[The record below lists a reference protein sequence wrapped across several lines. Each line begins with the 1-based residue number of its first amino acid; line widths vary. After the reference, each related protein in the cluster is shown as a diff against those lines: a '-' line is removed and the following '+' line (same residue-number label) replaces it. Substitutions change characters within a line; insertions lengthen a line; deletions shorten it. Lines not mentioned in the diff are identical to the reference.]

1 MLNSKLFLEM
11 TTLRLIWGGTSR
23 IVKPF
28 ALKFVRSFCH
38 GLQRHRGKF
47 LVGITIT
54 SLQSTEIS
62 NLKRDSTEKKIN
74 ILSFDG
80 GGSRGVMEIKIL
92 DDVLRLATIVLRNPE
107 TLNYLTNKDNDESIV
122 NLLEGRA
129 VRERLIKDMEAV
141 EDPIHPT
148 DVYDMIVG
156 TSIGGLIAFSLV
168 GGNKVGNDH
177 HARERMTINECI
189 QIYHAKAKDIFR
201 KSWLQWL
208 ISPASWFFN
217 IPLVAYSKDNVE
229 KILHEQFGDC
239 YLSDFSGEDLSKP
252 VAGVVARRLGKKEGL
267 VLFDTASEDYWNY
280 KAKEVLLATSNA
292 PVYFDTPVKIG
303 DEYFVDG
310 GIGGNCPLIKAIG
323 RAIKIFASENN
334 SARIVSAL
342 SIAPPPS
349 LCPEVSNN
357 GTLLSWLHYFV
368 NLSTDASAVFEDVA
382 ANSNWKDILFQRL
395 LPRGEIL
402 MGFKF
407 DEDDT
412 QKMIDAMEKVKLDN
426 ELFLL
431 DVVASA
437 MFVVL
442 TFLEKKLES
451 PHTSLSVA
459 AHLSKAAGRAYQSRK
474 DYDSAI
480 VSYKVGQQLQRKVS
494 DSCAVFKFPF
504 DIAKCHKEKGEYLQA
519 IRLFEA
525 NIKDLDEY
533 RDDSKYDHSSYD
545 DLIVDNLIEKSG
557 CYLQNFHYHDAEKC
571 LEKIS
576 DDKFGC
582 EKKRI
587 QVLINKAYCKQKQGS
602 FEEAVNLYNELDK
615 FTLDNIEKAE
625 KLNNIG
631 LAFLDVG
638 MKNDALVYVR
648 QAQDLRKSE
657 EKCNPH
663 LVAESHNNV
672 GLCLVENGNY
682 SDALESLEEARRMVV
697 EKCMDQDMIKISHVF
712 KNLAKYYFLKDP
724 PNYDEALKYAQKALE
739 NRKKEVL
746 RYDNPGIAT
755 IRLIMGNCQFKVGK
769 PEEAEKNL
777 LKASSIIESLL
788 SESHPQL
795 AEIYD
800 ALSQLY
806 EKKGDPKL
814 AKEYEKKKTIICDK
828 LGKIQ
833 ETMKKITCKS

>member
-1 MLNSKLFLEM
+1 
-11 TTLRLIWGGTSR
+11 
-23 IVKPF
+23 
-28 ALKFVRSFCH
+28 
-38 GLQRHRGKF
+38 
-47 LVGITIT
+47 
-54 SLQSTEIS
+54 
-62 NLKRDSTEKKIN
+62 
-74 ILSFDG
+74 
-80 GGSRGVMEIKIL
+80 MELKIL

-107 TLNYLTNKDNDESIV
+107 TLNYIKNKDNDESVV
-122 NLLEGRA
+122 NFLKDRA
-129 VRERLIKDMEAV
+129 VRKRVIKDMEAV

-168 GGNKVGNDH
+168 GGNKVGNYH
-177 HARERMTINECI
+177 HARERMTIDECI

-208 ISPASWFFN
+208 ISPVSWFFN

-252 VAGVVARRLGKKEGL
+252 VAGVVARRLGEKEGL
-267 VLFDTASEDYWNY
+267 VLFDTSSEDYWNY

-323 RAIKIFASENN
+323 RASKIFAIENN
-334 SARIVSAL
+334 SAKVVSAL
-342 SIAPPPS
+342 SVAPPPS
-349 LCPEVSNN
+349 LSPEVSNN
-357 GTLLSWLHYFV
+357 GSLLSWLRYFV
-368 NLSTDASAVFEDVA
+368 NLSTDARAVFEDVV

-395 LPRGEIL
+395 LPRGEKL

-412 QKMIDAMEKVKLDN
+412 QKMIDAMEKEKLDN
-426 ELFLL
+426 EMFLF

-442 TFLEKKLES
+442 MFLEKKLEN
-451 PHTSLSVA
+451 PHNSLSVA

-480 VSYKVGQQLQRKVS
+480 VSYKVGQQLKGKVS
-494 DSCAVFKFPF
+494 DYFAVFKFSF

-533 RDDSKYDHSSYD
+533 LDNSMYDHLRYD
-545 DLIVDNLIEKSG
+545 DLIVDNLIEKSS
-557 CYLQNFHYHDAEKC
+557 CYLKTFHYHDAENC
-571 LEKIS
+571 LEKIF
-576 DDKFGC
+576 DYKFGC

-587 QVLINKAYCKQKQGS
+587 QVLINRAYCKQKQGN
-602 FEEAVNLYNELDK
+602 FEEAVNLYNELDE

-625 KLNNIG
+625 KLDNIG
-631 LAFLDVG
+631 LCFLGLG

-657 EKCNPH
+657 KKCNPH
-663 LVAESHNNV
+663 LVVESLNNV

-682 SDALESLEEARRMVV
+682 DEGLNSLDEAKKMVDKGEDKV
-697 EKCMDQDMIKISHVF
+697 KISHVLE
-712 KNLAKYYFLKDP
+712 NLAKYNLLQDP
-724 PNYDEALKYAQKALE
+724 PNYDEALTYAQQALE
-739 NRKKEVL
+739 NRKKQVL
-746 RYDNPGIAT
+746 RFDNPGIAT
-755 IRLIMGNCQFKVGK
+755 IRLIMGNCQFKLGRIEK
-769 PEEAEKNL
+769 AEKNL
-777 LKASSIIESLL
+777 LKASSMIENFL

-800 ALSQLY
+800 LLSQLY
-806 EKKGDPKL
+806 LKKGDPKR
-814 AKEYEKKKTIICDK
+814 AKEYEQKKTIICDK
-828 LGKIQ
+828 LAKIQ
-833 ETMKKITCKS
+833 ETMKKKTCKS